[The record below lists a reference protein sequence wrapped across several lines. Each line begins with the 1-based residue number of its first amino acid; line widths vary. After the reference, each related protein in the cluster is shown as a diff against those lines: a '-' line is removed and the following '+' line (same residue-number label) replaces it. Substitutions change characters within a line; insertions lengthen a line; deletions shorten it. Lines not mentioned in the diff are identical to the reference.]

1 MQHNYKESQTS
12 KSVENQKKKK
22 KDTLRV
28 FQKDSF
34 QRTTTNTD
42 NRLKE
47 IVEAR
52 TLSDNIFKVQTEDN
66 C

>member
-12 KSVENQKKKK
+12 KSVENPKKKK

-34 QRTTTNTD
+34 QRTNTNTD

>member
-34 QRTTTNTD
+34 QRTNTNTD

>member
-12 KSVENQKKKK
+12 KSAENQKKK

-34 QRTTTNTD
+34 QRRNTNTD

-47 IVEAR
+47 MVEAR